1 MIHSE
6 QPVIKCSSS
15 PWQFVKPKNKKI
27 ICFFSNLFF
36 FLEFWERNEI
46 KLFSR
51 LYSKEKKK
59 NKQLSLKFD
68 SVCIFCCGILKTLLP
83 VASFRSNSLLY
94 SDSHI
99 GPSEW
104 KIISFCFY
112 SECAKKHIQSLCGS
126 FFSRQRV
133 SALWL
138 LNWGVMKDGSFSRT
152 YRSVN
157 LAQIFLSS
165 NKWFYS
171 FKEVLFEN
179 IWMNHYIL

>member
-1 MIHSE
+1 MKFINE
-6 QPVIKCSSS
+6 WFTVSSL
-15 PWQFVKPKNKKI
+15 WLNVQAALKPKNKKK
-27 ICFFSNLFF
+27 ICFFPDLFF
-36 FLEFWERNEI
+36 FGGILRKIWNNYF
-46 KLFSR
+46 LD
-51 LYSKEKKK
+51 YKEK

-68 SVCIFCCGILKTLLP
+68 SVCILCCGILKTLLP
-83 VASFRSNSLLY
+83 VASFHSNSLLY
-94 SDSHI
+94 SGSHI

-165 NKWFYS
+165 NKWFYC